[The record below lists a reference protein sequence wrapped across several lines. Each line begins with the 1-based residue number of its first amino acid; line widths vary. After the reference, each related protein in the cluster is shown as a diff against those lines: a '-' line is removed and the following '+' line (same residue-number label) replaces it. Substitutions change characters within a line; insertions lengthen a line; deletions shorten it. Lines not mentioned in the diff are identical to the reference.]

1 MATAGADQRRRCPP
15 VCVSFMKEVVMHTKL
30 AKFAVAL
37 AGIVLGVAAAA
48 PATDTAYRHVVDG
61 VAIYFGILPAE
72 LVRGHPPNHPESGM
86 HGGVPVGENHL
97 TVALFDDKTGV
108 RITRAKVSATIT
120 GPDRLKLTKKLEP
133 MTIAGAVTYGNYFSM
148 PGPGPYRI
156 VLHIQTPDAR
166 RDIEAV
172 FTWARS

>member
-1 MATAGADQRRRCPP
+1 
-15 VCVSFMKEVVMHTKL
+15 MHTKL

-48 PATDTAYRHVVDG
+48 PAMDTAYRHVVDG

-97 TVALFDDKTGV
+97 TVALFDDKTGK
-108 RITRAKVSATIT
+108 RIADAEVTETIT
-120 GPDRLKLTKKLEP
+120 GPKRFKLEKKLEP
-133 MTIAGAVTYGNYFSM
+133 MVFAGAASYGRYFAM

-156 VLHIQTPDAR
+156 ALRIRTPGIGR
-166 RDIEAV
+166 EIRAV